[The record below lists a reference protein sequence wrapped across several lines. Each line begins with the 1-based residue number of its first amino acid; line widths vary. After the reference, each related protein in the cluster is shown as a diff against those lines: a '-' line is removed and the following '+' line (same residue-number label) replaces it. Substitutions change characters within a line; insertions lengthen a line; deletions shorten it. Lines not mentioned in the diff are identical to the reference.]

1 MSFFSLGIPP
11 SLDDHTSKISIAVQM
26 RPTLTQV
33 KQLLRS
39 GPVRQQIYLG
49 IGSATRAAPATRNGG
64 YRWAIKKCSS
74 GTVAELLCWR
84 DKGSK
89 SNGEAAASILPG
101 EDGILRAFLDVAQ

>member
-39 GPVRQQIYLG
+39 GPVGRQIYPG
-49 IGSATRAAPATRNGG
+49 IRSVARGAATRNGG

>member
-49 IGSATRAAPATRNGG
+49 IGSAARGEGRREIGGDQSAMKKRAPGPRV
-64 YRWAIKKCSS
+64 R
-74 GTVAELLCWR
+74 
-84 DKGSK
+84 
-89 SNGEAAASILPG
+89 SILLARPEPQVERKSPRFDFVRPRSNFTG
-101 EDGILRAFLDVAQ
+101 VS